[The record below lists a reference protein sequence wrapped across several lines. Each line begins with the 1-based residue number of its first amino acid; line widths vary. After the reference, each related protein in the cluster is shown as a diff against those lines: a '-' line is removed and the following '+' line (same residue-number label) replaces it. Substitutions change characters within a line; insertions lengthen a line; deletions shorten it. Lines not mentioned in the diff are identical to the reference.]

1 MTIEALTR
9 AQLAREFRYIDSGG
23 DANPRAVAQSMRDA
37 IRRWGLCPKRALLK
51 HARDQ
56 LRAGD
61 VPTDIVPQVLER
73 LVALGDCAEVAIGHE
88 TYIAPTEPCWIAS
101 GGGLA
106 VMLGPVDVPTE
117 IARLEPIEPTDV
129 VLRVQVVSDAQAALL
144 EARGARQVSLRE
156 WLHPPGYLRYVARRS
171 DDAVRIDR
179 FDLVTFWR
187 HLTAAVSEEG
197 LLVDRDAEIRFLVG
211 APGGFFGRH
220 AAATLEGRWQDS
232 APDGIWCAYR
242 RGHGEAHWLPT
253 LVSVDG
259 DDWRAFDLFD
269 EDEWRWALL
278 ARSRAIGAEEVI
290 RRFGDEVQ
298 VTWPLPRQ
306 LRAALD
312 IVGAPSGSWRWR
324 VAADA
329 PDLWAL
335 LN

>member
-1 MTIEALTR
+1 MKLEALTR
-9 AQLAREFRYIDSGG
+9 AQFASELGYIDAGG
-23 DANPRAVAQSMRDA
+23 DVSPRAVARSMRDA
-37 IRRWGLCPKRALLK
+37 MRRWGLCPKRALLK

-61 VPTDIVPQVLER
+61 VPTDTVPQVLER
-73 LVALGDCAEVAIGHE
+73 LVALGECAEVAIGHE
-88 TYIAPTEPCWIAS
+88 TYIAPAEPRWIAS

-106 VMLGPVDVPTE
+106 VTLGPVDVPPE
-117 IARLEPIEPTDV
+117 IARVEPLEPTDV
-129 VLRVQVVSDAQAALL
+129 ALRVQVISEEQAAML
-144 EARGARQVSLRE
+144 EARGTRQVSLRE
-156 WLHPPGYLRYVARRS
+156 WLHPPGYLRHVARRS
-171 DDAVRIDR
+171 DEAVRIDR
-179 FDLVTFWR
+179 FDLVRFWG
-187 HLTAAVSEEG
+187 HLTTAVAQEG
-197 LLVDRDAEIRFLVG
+197 LQVDRDAEIRFLLG

-259 DDWRAFDLFD
+259 DDRRAFDLFD
-269 EDEWRWALL
+269 DDEWRWALL
-278 ARSRAIGAEEVI
+278 ARSRAIGPEDVI
-290 RRFGDEVQ
+290 RRSGDEVQ

-306 LRAALD
+306 LSAAMD
-312 IVGAPSGSWRWR
+312 IVGVPSGRWRWR

-335 LN
+335 LS

>member
-9 AQLAREFRYIDSGG
+9 AQFARELGYVDAG
-23 DANPRAVAQSMRDA
+23 DDASPRAIARSMRA
-37 IRRWGLCPKRALLK
+37 AMRRWGLCPKRALLK

-61 VPTDIVPQVLER
+61 VPTDTVPQVLER
-73 LVALGDCAEVAIGHE
+73 LVALGECAEVAIGHE
-88 TYIAPTEPCWIAS
+88 TYIAPAEPRWIGS

-106 VMLGPVDVPTE
+106 VMLGPVDVPPE
-117 IARLEPIEPTDV
+117 IARVEPLEPTDLA
-129 VLRVQVVSDAQAALL
+129 LRVQVVSEEQAAML
-144 EARGARQVSLRE
+144 EARGARQVSLGE
-156 WLHPPGYLRYVARRS
+156 WLHPPGYLRHVARRS
-171 DDAVRIDR
+171 GDAVRIDR
-179 FDLVTFWR
+179 FDLVTFWER
-187 HLTAAVSEEG
+187 LTAAVAEEG
-197 LLVDRDAEIRFLVG
+197 LQVDRDAEIRFLVG

-220 AAATLEGRWQDS
+220 AAPTLEGRWQDS

-259 DDWRAFDLFD
+259 DDRRAFDLFD

-278 ARSRAIGAEEVI
+278 ARSRAIGPEEII
-290 RRFGDEVQ
+290 RRSGNEVQ
-298 VTWPLPRQ
+298 ITWPLPSQ

-312 IVGAPSGSWRWR
+312 IVGVPSGRWRWR
-324 VAADA
+324 VAAEA

-335 LN
+335 FS